1 MTSGK
6 QRDNVLQHP
15 GKAALRGRTER
26 SRQPH
31 SEAVGRGA
39 TIFAGYIR
47 SYARTKAKAEAKAQT
62 EAQEGQEAWQQDF
75 PPSAA

>member
-15 GKAALRGRTER
+15 GKAALRGKTDR

-39 TIFAGYIR
+39 TVFAGYIR
-47 SYARTKAKAEAKAQT
+47 SYARTKT
-62 EAQEGQEAWQQDF
+62 EAQEGREAWQQDF

>member
-15 GKAALRGRTER
+15 GKAALRGETER

-39 TIFAGYIR
+39 TVFAGYIR
-47 SYARTKAKAEAKAQT
+47 SYARTKAEAHAQAE
-62 EAQEGQEAWQQDF
+62 EGQEAWQQDF

>member
-1 MTSGK
+1 MMSGK

-15 GKAALRGRTER
+15 GKAALRGKTER

-39 TIFAGYIR
+39 TVFAGYIR
-47 SYARTKAKAEAKAQT
+47 SYARTKT

>member
-15 GKAALRGRTER
+15 GKAARRGKTDR

-39 TIFAGYIR
+39 TVFVGYIR
-47 SYARTKAKAEAKAQT
+47 SYARAET
-62 EAQEGQEAWQQDF
+62 QEDQKTWQQDL

>member
-39 TIFAGYIR
+39 TVFAGYIR
-47 SYARTKAKAEAKAQT
+47 SYARTKAEAHAQA